1 MSENQKSEIVNL
13 QSQINRVGIIGSGT
27 MGSGIAQVAATAGC
41 KVKLYDTNQSA
52 LDKAKASLEKILNRL
67 IEKERIDAAEKNR
80 IQDNITYVNHLKDLA
95 NSNLTIEAIIE
106 NLDIKKK
113 VFSELESY
121 VADDCIIASNTSSL
135 SIASIAASL
144 NKPERCLGIHFF
156 NPAPLMQLVEIIPA
170 IQTSKEVLEKA
181 IQTIKDWKKVVA
193 VAKDTPG
200 FIVNRVA
207 RPFYGEALRIY
218 EEGLA
223 DFATIDHSLKS
234 LGGFRMGPFEL
245 MDFIGNDV
253 NYTVTETVFTA
264 FYFDPRYKPSFTQ
277 KRFAEAGYLGR
288 KSGKGYYDYD
298 ENGRKIE
305 RTSVSSSAV
314 ETSISE
320 TIFNRVLVMLINEA
334 ADALFLNIA
343 SAEDIDNAMTK
354 GVNYPK
360 GLLAWADEK
369 GIDWCV
375 SKLDELYKEYHEDR
389 YRCSPLLRKL
399 NRENSTF
406 F

>member
-1 MSENQKSEIVNL
+1 MN
-13 QSQINRVGIIGSGT
+13 VGIIGSGT
-27 MGSGIAQVAATAGC
+27 MGSGIAQVAATSGC
-41 KVKLYDTNQSA
+41 KVKLYDTNQAA
-52 LDKAKASLEKILNRL
+52 LDKAKVALDKILNRL
-67 IEKERIDAAEKNR
+67 IEKGRIDETEKSR
-80 IQDNITYVNHLKDLA
+80 IQSNIEYVDSLKDLSDA
-95 NSNLTIEAIIE
+95 DLTIEAIVE

-113 VFSELESY
+113 VFSELETY
-121 VADDCIIASNTSSL
+121 VSNDCIIASNTSSL
-135 SIASIAASL
+135 SIASIASSL
-144 NKPERCLGIHFF
+144 KNPERCIGIHFF
-156 NPAPLMQLVEIIPA
+156 NPAPLMKLVEVIPA
-170 IQTSKEVLEKA
+170 IQTSKETLEKSVQ
-181 IQTIKDWKKVVA
+181 IISDWKKVVA

-207 RPFYGEALRIY
+207 RPFYGESLRIY
-218 EEGLA
+218 EEGIA
-223 DFATIDHSLKS
+223 DFATIDWSLKT

-264 FYFDPRYKPSFTQ
+264 FYFDPRYKPAFTQ

-288 KSGKGYYDYD
+288 KSGKGYYYYD
-298 ENGRKIE
+298 ENGKKIE
-305 RTSVSSSAV
+305 NSDVTLSAV
-314 ETSISE
+314 EESLKE
-320 TIFNRVLVMLINEA
+320 QIFNRVLVMLINEA

-360 GLLAWADEK
+360 GLLAWADDK

-375 SKLDELYKEYHEDR
+375 STMDELYDEYHEDR
-389 YRCSPLLRKL
+389 YRCSPLLRKM
-399 NRENSTF
+399 NREQRTF